1 MAWSMASVVVGPA
14 VEPLEVSEVKAHLRI
29 DHGEEDLWLRAAIVA
44 VRQRME
50 NFLGRG
56 LITQTWESVW
66 HTWPGGGELELRPA
80 PLQSVVS
87 VKYVDGAGVEG
98 TMAAGEYVVDTRAM
112 VGRVVLRSGASWPW
126 PAGGLAAAN
135 GVVVR
140 YVVGYGPKA
149 KDVPQF
155 LRSVMLLWV
164 GDLYEHRESV
174 AVGTIATKLPTGLE
188 GALWGWR
195 VF

>member
-1 MAWSMASVVVGPA
+1 MTVYTLVSGPA
-14 VEPLEVSEVKAHLRI
+14 VEPLEVGEVKGHLRI

-50 NFLGRG
+50 NFLGRA

-66 HTWPGGGELELRPA
+66 DSWPGGELELRPA

-87 VKYVDGAGVEG
+87 VKWVGGDGVEG
-98 TMAAGEYVVDTRAM
+98 TVDAGGYVVDMRGR
-112 VGRVVLRSGASWPW
+112 VGRVVLRGGVSWPW
-126 PAGGLAAAN
+126 PAGGLAAVN
-135 GVVVR
+135 GVVAR
-140 YVVGYGPKA
+140 YVVGYGPKGR
-149 KDVPQF
+149 DVPQF
-155 LRSVMLLWV
+155 LRSVMLMWV

-174 AVGTIATKLPTGLE
+174 AVGTIATKLPLGVE